1 MTKSG
6 KAMRKVAITTLGCKT
21 NQFESAAMR
30 ESLLTEG
37 YEIVAFSHSA
47 DIYVINTCTVTARTD
62 AESRKLVRRAARLNP
77 GSKIVVTGCYAQ
89 LAAKEL
95 ADLPNVALVA
105 GNNEKR
111 GIAELVRDLDGEPRI
126 IVSDIGAAHKSKG
139 LHLETFS
146 EHTRSFLQI
155 QNGCDS
161 FCSYC
166 IVPYA
171 RGRSR
176 SVPFEEVLEGVR
188 RSVKAGFAEVV
199 LTGIHLGAYGLDLR
213 PRRGLLELVQG
224 IDAGG
229 LVTRLRLGSIEPN
242 EVTDEFIGFMATSRT
257 VCPHLHLPLQ
267 SGSAAVLSAMGRGYE
282 PGFIRQLVS
291 KLVSGLPDISIGLDL
306 IAGFPG
312 ESEEN
317 HAETCRLIEELPVSY
332 LHVFPYSS
340 RPGTKAAAMPG
351 HLDPSVIKGRAE
363 ELRSIGER
371 KRLEFA
377 GRFVGRVL
385 PTLIQGG
392 GKSGLTRN
400 YLNVNLDGE
409 ANPEAVEL
417 PVMIRGVMPD
427 GSCTG
432 SLSIT
437 P

>member
-1 MTKSG
+1 MKSG
-6 KAMRKVAITTLGCKT
+6 RSMLKVAITTLGCKT

-37 YEIVAFSHSA
+37 YEIVPFSQSA
-47 DIYVINTCTVTARTD
+47 DIYVINSCTVTAKTD
-62 AESRKLVRRAARLNP
+62 AESRKLIRRAARLNP
-77 GSKIVVTGCYAQ
+77 GSRIVVTGCYAQ
-89 LAAKEL
+89 LGAPEL
-95 ADLPNVALVA
+95 AGLPNVSLIA

-111 GIAELVRDLDGEPRI
+111 GIASLIRDLGEEPRI
-126 IVSDIGAAHKSKG
+126 MVSDIAAASRVEG

-188 RSVKAGFAEVV
+188 RSGEAGFAEVV
-199 LTGIHLGAYGLDLR
+199 LTGIHLGAYGLDLAPKR
-213 PRRGLLELVQG
+213 SLPELVQR
-224 IDAGG
+224 IDAEGV
-229 LVTRLRLGSIEPN
+229 VTRLRLGSIEPN
-242 EVTDEFIGFMATSRT
+242 EVTDEFIRFMAASGT

-267 SGSAAVLSAMGRGYE
+267 SGSAAVLSAMGRSYG
-282 PGFIRQLVS
+282 PAFIRELVS

-312 ESEEN
+312 ETEED
-317 HAETCRLIEELPVSY
+317 HAATCTLIEDLAVSY

-340 RPGTKAAAMPG
+340 RPGTKASAMPG
-351 HLDPSVIKGRAE
+351 HLHPSVIKRRAE
-363 ELRSIGER
+363 ELRRIGER
-371 KRLEFA
+371 KSLEFA

-385 PTLIQGG
+385 LTLLQGDG
-392 GKSGLTRN
+392 RSGITRN
-400 YLNVNLDGE
+400 YLNVSLVGE
-409 ANPEAVEL
+409 GRAAGVEI
-417 PVMIRGVMPD
+417 PVLISECRGD
-427 GSCTG
+427 GSCIG
-432 SLSIT
+432 SPDVT